1 LFAISRLKAT
11 VGESLLQI
19 SYQIFYI
26 TDEFLRQNISN
37 GGDTKMDILIWII
50 LGLVAG
56 YLASLFMKTDASQ
69 GPLMDIILGIV
80 GALVGG
86 FLMNLV
92 GNSGVTGFNIYSIF
106 VATFGAIVLIA
117 LRRALIR

>member
-1 LFAISRLKAT
+1 LFAVSRLKVI
-11 VGESLLQI
+11 VGEFLLLT
-19 SYQIFYI
+19 SYRIFDI
-26 TDEFLRQNISN
+26 PDEFFRQNISK

-69 GPLMDIILGIV
+69 GPLMDIVLGIV

-117 LRRALIR
+117 LRRALTR